1 MFKNEEQLCC
11 YYQLDWC
18 RCFAQYEPGAQPE
31 ALYPEFEEFEN
42 YEQACRRAEEALAER
57 YPENVYRRQDL
68 RDYKDIYCFIL
79 REQTGAEGGQ
89 RNAG

>member
-1 MFKNEEQLCC
+1 MENYVVIISWTGAGVLHSMSQALNLK
-11 YYQLDWC
+11 
-18 RCFAQYEPGAQPE
+18 CFFPN
-31 ALYPEFEEFEN
+31 PEFEEFEN
-42 YEQACRRAEEALAER
+42 YEEACRWAEKALAER

-79 REQTGAEGGQ
+79 REQAGAEGGQ

>member
-1 MFKNEEQLCC
+1 MENYVVIISWTGAGVLTS
-11 YYQLDWC
+11 LDQAIGLT
-18 RCFAQYEPGAQPE
+18 RFFPN
-31 ALYPEFEEFEN
+31 PEFEEFEN

-79 REQTGAEGGQ
+79 REQPGAEGGQ